1 MSATFSQ
8 TSPDSTCTPTPY
20 SPIRHLLANR
30 LAQPKP
36 YLYLF
41 RSQNHY
47 KIGPLTA

>member
-8 TSPDSTCTPTPY
+8 PSPDSTCTPTPINT
-20 SPIRHLLANR
+20 SRHLLANR

-47 KIGPLTA
+47 KIDPRTA